1 MNLSAEM
8 QGVMCNY
15 TAGRLEKQL
24 LPVMYSL
31 ISLQGL
37 LANGLMLS
45 MFQKQ
50 LLRKCGVYT
59 YLINLTVA
67 DLIICLVLPFRVVLL
82 IKGDS
87 WTQSSGKCITLT
99 MIINFGFYCTLACR
113 TLCLIF
119 IGFSRYA
126 IIVKFHHKKLKLLY
140 EPRFAKYTS
149 IAFWIAGILIVTVC
163 SIYMSRSMGASKSLC
178 YGVTMYSQLPANF
191 TVLNAFSILFLFIL
205 IALVLLYVLVF
216 VYLSRARKT
225 VAAQKNRWLYRKS
238 QLRICVAVFTCILC
252 QLPYFSYQLASNIH
266 RAFYNDC
273 HVLVTMQRA
282 KILLLWLVS
291 LNSCLD
297 PILFIAIQKF
307 SSMVNSHTESTGKCH
322 EMETASHT
330 N

>member
-8 QGVMCNY
+8 PGVMCNY
-15 TAGRLEKQL
+15 TAGRLEKQF

-45 MFQKQ
+45 MFQKR
-50 LLRKCGVYT
+50 LLRKCGVHT

-67 DLIICLVLPFRVVLL
+67 DLIICLVLPFRVVFL

-87 WTQSSGKCITLT
+87 WPQSSGNCITLT
-99 MIINFGFYCTLACR
+99 MIINFGFYCTLVCR

-140 EPRFAKYTS
+140 EPRFAMYVS
-149 IAFWIAGILIVTVC
+149 IAFWITGFLIVTVC
-163 SIYMSRSMGASKSLC
+163 SIYMSRSMGTSELLC
-178 YGVTMYSQLPANF
+178 YGVMTYRRLQPNF
-191 TVLNAFSILFLFIL
+191 IALNVFSILFLFIL
-205 IALVLLYVLVF
+205 IALVLLYVLVI
-216 VYLSRARKT
+216 VYLSRVRKT
-225 VAAQKNRWLYRKS
+225 VAAQKNRGLYRKS
-238 QLRICVAVFTCILC
+238 QLRICVAVFTCIVC

-266 RAFYNDC
+266 RMLHNDC
-273 HVLVTMQRA
+273 HVLVTLQGA

-297 PILFIAIQKF
+297 PILYIAIQKC
-307 SSMVNSHTESTGKCH
+307 SSMVNSHTESTVKCH